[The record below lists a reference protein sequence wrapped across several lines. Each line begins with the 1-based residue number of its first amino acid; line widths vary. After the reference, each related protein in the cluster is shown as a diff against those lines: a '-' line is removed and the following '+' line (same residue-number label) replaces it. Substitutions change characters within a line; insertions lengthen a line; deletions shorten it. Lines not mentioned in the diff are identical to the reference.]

1 MTVVLFLC
9 MILGFRVTEILN
21 EHGFLSW
28 LWYPTSRYAA
38 AVRPD
43 LVASV
48 TSVNGV
54 NKGSRVADVVRKVAP
69 AGTVTSAV
77 FALSKKERV
86 VAQHIVTGA
95 SNQEIA
101 ETLCVSL
108 STIKTHTQNIYSKLG
123 VNKRLQAIEMLLKLN
138 LAS

>member
-1 MTVVLFLC
+1 MLKPLLHQLAKPLAHHPLMADLCLAFNHHTHQPIIASQVTV
-9 MILGFRVTEILN
+9 E
-21 EHGFLSW
+21 LS
-28 LWYPTSRYAA
+28 P
-38 AVRPD
+38 
-43 LVASV
+43 
-48 TSVNGV
+48 
-54 NKGSRVADVVRKVAP
+54 
-69 AGTVTSAV
+69 

>member
-1 MTVVLFLC
+1 M
-9 MILGFRVTEILN
+9 
-21 EHGFLSW
+21 
-28 LWYPTSRYAA
+28 
-38 AVRPD
+38 RPD